1 MKILYDYQ
9 IFTKQNYGGVSRYF
23 YELMD
28 NLRAHKIDIEIPI
41 NYSKN
46 IYIKEADFLSKPLKG
61 YTEYKDFL
69 FGLRPKGKAKIYKL
83 LQKLNFIKNA
93 ETANQKISIECLKKQ
108 NFDIFHPTYYD
119 SYFLKHI
126 GKKPFVLTIYDMI
139 HETYPELFSADNKIA
154 RQKKILAQKADKIIA
169 ISENTKKDII
179 KFIGINED
187 KIQVIHLGSS
197 INRQENN
204 LKINTD
210 LLKKLPEKYIL
221 FVGNRASY
229 KNFDNFSKA
238 LIPLF
243 KINKKL
249 NAVCAGGGEFSDKEI
264 NFFKTFNITDK
275 FRQYSV
281 NDSDMTLLYKNA
293 LVFVFP
299 SLYEGFGLPILE
311 AFNCGCPVAASNRSS
326 LPEIAGNAAAYFNPE
341 DISSI
346 TDAINNIIADD
357 GTKEKMK
364 KNGFEQLKKFSW
376 EKTAE
381 KTLDVYNSIL
391 NNISTDFSRTNQ

>member
-46 IYIKEADFLSKPLKG
+46 IYIKEADFLSRPLKG

-69 FGLRPKGKAKIYKL
+69 LGLRPKGKAKIYKL

-93 ETANQKISIECLKKQ
+93 ETANQKISIERLKKQ

-119 SYFLKHI
+119 SYFLKYI

-154 RQKKILAQKADKIIA
+154 RQKKILAQKAEKIIA

-187 KIQVIHLGSS
+187 KILVIHLGNS

-311 AFNCGCPVAASNRSS
+311 AFNCGCPVAASNRGS
-326 LPEIAGNAAAYFNPE
+326 LPEIAGNAAVYFNPE

>member
-119 SYFLKHI
+119 SYFLKYI

-154 RQKKILAQKADKIIA
+154 RQKKILAQKAEKIIA

-187 KIQVIHLGSS
+187 KILVIHLGNS

-311 AFNCGCPVAASNRSS
+311 AFNCGCPVAASNRGS

-381 KTLDVYNSIL
+381 KTLAVYNSIL
-391 NNISTDFSRTNQ
+391 NNTL

>member
-46 IYIKEADFLSKPLKG
+46 IYIKEADFLSRPLKG

-69 FGLRPKGKAKIYKL
+69 LGLRPKGKAKIYKL

-93 ETANQKISIECLKKQ
+93 ETANQKISIERLKKQ

-119 SYFLKHI
+119 SYFLKYI

-187 KIQVIHLGSS
+187 KILVIHLGNS

-311 AFNCGCPVAASNRSS
+311 AFNCGCPVAASNRGS

-381 KTLDVYNSIL
+381 KTLAVYNSIL
-391 NNISTDFSRTNQ
+391 NNTL

>member
-61 YTEYKDFL
+61 YTKYKDFL
-69 FGLRPKGKAKIYKL
+69 FGLRPTGKAKIYKL

-93 ETANQKISIECLKKQ
+93 ETANQKISIERLKKQ

-119 SYFLKHI
+119 SYFLKYI

-187 KIQVIHLGSS
+187 KILVIHLGNS

-311 AFNCGCPVAASNRSS
+311 AFNCGCPVAASNRGS

>member
-46 IYIKEADFLSKPLKG
+46 IYIKEADFLSRPLKG

-69 FGLRPKGKAKIYKL
+69 LGLRPKGKAKIYKL

-93 ETANQKISIECLKKQ
+93 ETANQKISIERLKKQ

-119 SYFLKHI
+119 SYFLKYI

-154 RQKKILAQKADKIIA
+154 RQKKILAQKAEKIIA

-187 KIQVIHLGSS
+187 KILVIHLGNS

-229 KNFDNFSKA
+229 KNFNNFSKA

-275 FRQYSV
+275 LRQYSV
-281 NDSDMTLLYKNA
+281 NDYDMTLLYKNA

-311 AFNCGCPVAASNRSS
+311 AFNCGCPVAASNRGS

>member
-46 IYIKEADFLSKPLKG
+46 IYIKEADFLSRPLKG

-69 FGLRPKGKAKIYKL
+69 LGLRPKGKAKIYKL

-154 RQKKILAQKADKIIA
+154 RQKKILAQKAEKIIA

-187 KIQVIHLGSS
+187 KILVIHLGNS

>member
-46 IYIKEADFLSKPLKG
+46 IYIKEADFLSRPLKG

-69 FGLRPKGKAKIYKL
+69 LGLRPKGKAKIYKL

-93 ETANQKISIECLKKQ
+93 ETANQKISIERLKKQ

-119 SYFLKHI
+119 SYFLKYI

-154 RQKKILAQKADKIIA
+154 RQKKILAQKAEKIIA

-275 FRQYSV
+275 LRQYSV
-281 NDSDMTLLYKNA
+281 NDYDMTLLYKNA

-311 AFNCGCPVAASNRSS
+311 AFNCGCPVAASNRGS

>member
-46 IYIKEADFLSKPLKG
+46 IYIKEADFLSRPLKG

-119 SYFLKHI
+119 SYFLKYI

-311 AFNCGCPVAASNRSS
+311 AFNCGCPVAASNRGS

>member
-46 IYIKEADFLSKPLKG
+46 IYIKEADFLSRPLKG

-69 FGLRPKGKAKIYKL
+69 LGLRPKGKAKIYKL

-93 ETANQKISIECLKKQ
+93 ETANQKISIERLKKQ

-119 SYFLKHI
+119 SYFLKYI

-154 RQKKILAQKADKIIA
+154 RQKKILAQKAEKIIA

-187 KIQVIHLGSS
+187 KILVIHLGNS

-311 AFNCGCPVAASNRSS
+311 AFNCGCPVAASNRGS

-381 KTLDVYNSIL
+381 KTLAVYNSIL
-391 NNISTDFSRTNQ
+391 NNTL

>member
-46 IYIKEADFLSKPLKG
+46 IYIKEADFLSRPLKG

-69 FGLRPKGKAKIYKL
+69 LGLRPKGKAKIYKL

-93 ETANQKISIECLKKQ
+93 ETANQKISIERLKKQ

-119 SYFLKHI
+119 SYFLKYI

-154 RQKKILAQKADKIIA
+154 RQKKILAQKAEKIIA

-311 AFNCGCPVAASNRSS
+311 AFNCGCPVAASNRGS

>member
-46 IYIKEADFLSKPLKG
+46 IYIKEADFLSRPLKG

-69 FGLRPKGKAKIYKL
+69 LGLRPKGKAKIYKL

-93 ETANQKISIECLKKQ
+93 ETANQKISIERLKKQ

-119 SYFLKHI
+119 SYFLKYI

-311 AFNCGCPVAASNRSS
+311 AFNCGCPVAASNRGS

>member
-46 IYIKEADFLSKPLKG
+46 IYIKEADFLSRPLKG

-69 FGLRPKGKAKIYKL
+69 LGLRPKGKAKIYKL

-93 ETANQKISIECLKKQ
+93 ETANQKISIERLKKQ

-119 SYFLKHI
+119 SYFLKYI

-187 KIQVIHLGSS
+187 KILVIHLGNS

-275 FRQYSV
+275 LRQYSV
-281 NDSDMTLLYKNA
+281 NDYDMTLLYKNA

-311 AFNCGCPVAASNRSS
+311 AFNCGCPVAASNRGS

>member
-311 AFNCGCPVAASNRSS
+311 AFNCGCPVAASNRGS

>member
-46 IYIKEADFLSKPLKG
+46 IYIKEADFLSRPLKG

-69 FGLRPKGKAKIYKL
+69 LGLRPKGKAKIYKL

-93 ETANQKISIECLKKQ
+93 ETANQKISIERLKKQ

-119 SYFLKHI
+119 SYFLKYI

-154 RQKKILAQKADKIIA
+154 RQKKILAQKAEKIIA

-187 KIQVIHLGSS
+187 KILVIHLGNS

-229 KNFDNFSKA
+229 KNFNNFSKA

-311 AFNCGCPVAASNRSS
+311 AFNCGCPVAASNRGS

>member
-46 IYIKEADFLSKPLKG
+46 IYIKEADFLSRPLKG

-69 FGLRPKGKAKIYKL
+69 LGLRPKGKAKIYKL

-139 HETYPELFSADNKIA
+139 YETYPELFSADNKIA
-154 RQKKILAQKADKIIA
+154 RQKKILAQKAEKIIA

-187 KIQVIHLGSS
+187 KILVIHLGNS

-229 KNFDNFSKA
+229 KNFNNFSKA

-311 AFNCGCPVAASNRSS
+311 AFNCGCPVAASNRGS

>member
-46 IYIKEADFLSKPLKG
+46 IYIKEADFLSRPLKG

-69 FGLRPKGKAKIYKL
+69 LGLRPKGKAKIYKL

-93 ETANQKISIECLKKQ
+93 ETANQKISIERLKKQ

-119 SYFLKHI
+119 SYFLKYI

-154 RQKKILAQKADKIIA
+154 RQKKILAQKAEKIIA

-187 KIQVIHLGSS
+187 KILVIHLGNS

-275 FRQYSV
+275 LRQYSV

-381 KTLDVYNSIL
+381 KTLAVYNSIL
-391 NNISTDFSRTNQ
+391 NNTL

>member
-46 IYIKEADFLSKPLKG
+46 IYIKEADFLSRPLKG

-69 FGLRPKGKAKIYKL
+69 LGLRPKGKAKIYKL

-154 RQKKILAQKADKIIA
+154 RQKKILAQKAEKIIA

>member
-46 IYIKEADFLSKPLKG
+46 IYIKEADFLSRPLKG

-69 FGLRPKGKAKIYKL
+69 LGLRPKGKAKIYKL

-119 SYFLKHI
+119 SYFLKYI

-154 RQKKILAQKADKIIA
+154 RQKKILAQKAEKIIA

-187 KIQVIHLGSS
+187 KILVIHLGNS

-311 AFNCGCPVAASNRSS
+311 AFNCGCPVAASNRGS

>member
-28 NLRAHKIDIEIPI
+28 NLRVHKIDIEIPI

-93 ETANQKISIECLKKQ
+93 ETANQKISIERLKKQ

-119 SYFLKHI
+119 PYFLKHI

-204 LKINTD
+204 LEMNTD

-221 FVGNRASY
+221 FVGNRTSY

-311 AFNCGCPVAASNRSS
+311 AFNCGCPVAASNRGS

-364 KNGFEQLKKFSW
+364 KNGFEQLKNFSW

-381 KTLDVYNSIL
+381 KTLAVYNSIL
-391 NNISTDFSRTNQ
+391 NNTL

>member
-46 IYIKEADFLSKPLKG
+46 IYIKEADFLSRPLKG

-69 FGLRPKGKAKIYKL
+69 LGLRPKGKAKIYKL

-93 ETANQKISIECLKKQ
+93 ETANQKISIERLKKQ

-119 SYFLKHI
+119 SYFLKYI

-187 KIQVIHLGSS
+187 KILVIHLGNS

-311 AFNCGCPVAASNRSS
+311 AFNCGCPVAASNRGS

>member
-69 FGLRPKGKAKIYKL
+69 LGLRPKGKAKIYKL

-93 ETANQKISIECLKKQ
+93 ETANQKISIERLKKQ

-119 SYFLKHI
+119 SYFLKYI

-154 RQKKILAQKADKIIA
+154 RQKKILAQKAEKIIA

-187 KIQVIHLGSS
+187 KILVIHLGNS

>member
-46 IYIKEADFLSKPLKG
+46 IYIKEADFLSRPLKG

-69 FGLRPKGKAKIYKL
+69 LGLRPKGKAKIYKL

-93 ETANQKISIECLKKQ
+93 ETANQKISIERLKKQ

-119 SYFLKHI
+119 SYFLKYI

-154 RQKKILAQKADKIIA
+154 RQKKILAQKAEKIIA

-187 KIQVIHLGSS
+187 KILVIHLGNS

-275 FRQYSV
+275 LRQYSV
-281 NDSDMTLLYKNA
+281 NDYDMTLLYKNA

-311 AFNCGCPVAASNRSS
+311 AFNCGCPVAASNRGS

>member
-46 IYIKEADFLSKPLKG
+46 IYIKEADFLSRPLKG

-69 FGLRPKGKAKIYKL
+69 LGLRPKGKAKIYKL

-119 SYFLKHI
+119 SYFLKYI

-187 KIQVIHLGSS
+187 KILVIHLGNS

-311 AFNCGCPVAASNRSS
+311 AFNCGCPVAASNRGS

>member
-46 IYIKEADFLSKPLKG
+46 IYIKEADFLSRPLKG

-69 FGLRPKGKAKIYKL
+69 LGLRPKGKAKIYKL

-93 ETANQKISIECLKKQ
+93 ETANQKISIERLKKQ

-119 SYFLKHI
+119 SYFLKYI

-154 RQKKILAQKADKIIA
+154 RQKKILAQKAEKIIA

-187 KIQVIHLGSS
+187 KILVIHLGNS

-311 AFNCGCPVAASNRSS
+311 AFNCGCPVAASNRGS

>member
-46 IYIKEADFLSKPLKG
+46 IYIKEADFLSRPLKG

-69 FGLRPKGKAKIYKL
+69 LGLRPKGKAKIYKL

-93 ETANQKISIECLKKQ
+93 ETANQKISIERLKKQ

-119 SYFLKHI
+119 SYFLKYI

-154 RQKKILAQKADKIIA
+154 RQKKILAQKAEKIIA

-187 KIQVIHLGSS
+187 KILVIHLGNS

>member
-1 MKILYDYQ
+1 M
-9 IFTKQNYGGVSRYF
+9 
-23 YELMD
+23 
-28 NLRAHKIDIEIPI
+28 
-41 NYSKN
+41 
-46 IYIKEADFLSKPLKG
+46 
-61 YTEYKDFL
+61 
-69 FGLRPKGKAKIYKL
+69 
-83 LQKLNFIKNA
+83 
-93 ETANQKISIECLKKQ
+93 
-108 NFDIFHPTYYD
+108 
-119 SYFLKHI
+119 
-126 GKKPFVLTIYDMI
+126 
-139 HETYPELFSADNKIA
+139 
-154 RQKKILAQKADKIIA
+154 
-169 ISENTKKDII
+169 
-179 KFIGINED
+179 
-187 KIQVIHLGSS
+187 
-197 INRQENN
+197 
-204 LKINTD
+204 
-210 LLKKLPEKYIL
+210 PEKYIL

-311 AFNCGCPVAASNRSS
+311 AFNCGCPVAASNRGS

>member
-46 IYIKEADFLSKPLKG
+46 IYIKEADFLSRPLKG

-69 FGLRPKGKAKIYKL
+69 LGLRPKGKAKIYKL

-93 ETANQKISIECLKKQ
+93 ETANQKISIERLKKQ

-154 RQKKILAQKADKIIA
+154 RQKKILAQKAEKIIA

-187 KIQVIHLGSS
+187 KILVIHLGNS

-229 KNFDNFSKA
+229 KNFNNFSKA

-311 AFNCGCPVAASNRSS
+311 AFNCGCPVAASNRGS

>member
-46 IYIKEADFLSKPLKG
+46 IYIKEADFLSRPLKG

-69 FGLRPKGKAKIYKL
+69 LGLRPKGKAKIYKL

-93 ETANQKISIECLKKQ
+93 ETANQKISIERLKKQ

-119 SYFLKHI
+119 SYFLKYI

>member
-46 IYIKEADFLSKPLKG
+46 IYIKEADFLSRPLKG

-69 FGLRPKGKAKIYKL
+69 LGLRPKGKAKIYKL

-119 SYFLKHI
+119 SYFLKYI

-154 RQKKILAQKADKIIA
+154 RQKKILAQKAEKIIA

-187 KIQVIHLGSS
+187 KILVIHLGNS

-229 KNFDNFSKA
+229 KNFNNFSKA

-275 FRQYSV
+275 LRQYSV
-281 NDSDMTLLYKNA
+281 NDYDMTLLYKNA

-311 AFNCGCPVAASNRSS
+311 AFNCGCPVAASNRGS

>member
-46 IYIKEADFLSKPLKG
+46 IYIKEADFLSRPLKG

-69 FGLRPKGKAKIYKL
+69 LGLRPKGKAKIYKL

-93 ETANQKISIECLKKQ
+93 ETANQKISIERLKKQ

-119 SYFLKHI
+119 SYFLKYI

-154 RQKKILAQKADKIIA
+154 RQKKILAQKAEKIIA

-187 KIQVIHLGSS
+187 KILVIHLGNS

-275 FRQYSV
+275 LRQYSV

-311 AFNCGCPVAASNRSS
+311 AFNCGCPVAASNRGS